1 MNAREALL
9 PLLAT
14 RYRTT
19 PTAVLSEE
27 TGVPVNTLRSWA
39 HRAGLTS
46 KDRIRLSGREWGQ
59 RPRGAQHK
67 ARSA

>member
-1 MNAREALL
+1 MTPREAWM
-9 PLLAT
+9 PLLIL
-14 RYRTT
+14 RYRST
-19 PTAVLSEE
+19 PTAELSEE